1 MSRQAVPVQR
11 GESIDYKN
19 SGENKINVGDVVVFA
34 NMCGIAETDIAPGE
48 SGAVRLDQ
56 VWELG
61 AVTGSEF
68 AVGDIVYWN
77 PTNKYATKTSTNN
90 TLLGIVIAPK
100 ASAAAKCRVKIGV
113 LCAAITNNPVADL
126 TKILEHSHNATTG
139 AVELA
144 AGATGW
150 SVEPVPSGS

>member
-1 MSRQAVPVQR
+1 MSRQPIPVQR

-34 NMCGIAETDIAPGE
+34 NMCGIAETDIDPGE

-56 VWELG
+56 ACELG

-77 PTNKYATKTSTNN
+77 PTNEYATKTPTNN

-100 ASAAAKCRVKIGV
+100 AASAARCRVKIGV
-113 LCAAITNNPVADL
+113 LCAAVTSNPVADP
-126 TKILEHSHNATTG
+126 TKILEHSHNTTTG

-144 AGATGW
+144 TAAAGW
-150 SVEPVPSGS
+150 SVEPVPSGN